1 MIGALIAV
9 LARPGNAIGLA
20 ALGVVLVFA
29 GGLYLISLRALR
41 RHQLVVETSLDRRE
55 QNLSRSLL
63 AIASALHAQGA
74 DRLAV
79 TTAVDAVR
87 VACAST
93 PNGASLGPEL
103 DDIWLQ
109 AVRGTGPLDD
119 GLAARA
125 LELAQSSVDAA
136 ERH

>member
-1 MIGALIAV
+1 M
-9 LARPGNAIGLA
+9 GLA

-136 ERH
+136 EKH